1 MKIGVQAYNYLEDYL
16 AAIRAKGRYAFTIDE
31 LKDKFDISDK
41 AIHQNVDGSTEN
53 TVYGE
58 DLYYTIEE
66 AVKNA
71 VNYKEE

>member
-1 MKIGVQAYNYLEDYL
+1 MTFQLRRNKMNLDQVCTIADGVYWEILEKFGVY
-16 AAIRAKGRYAFTIDE
+16 DE
-31 LKDKFDISDK
+31 